1 MRSITRI
8 PRRAFL
14 RALAAGAG
22 AAAVGPFWLWSAREA
37 WAAGSW
43 DTSGWNSPG
52 PLVRYPQKTAFF
64 VRWGHVG
71 IIPTSLDL
79 ATWRLRIQG
88 HVDRQLALSL
98 DDLRTGFTQVSFQ

>member
-52 PLVRYPQKTAFF
+52 PLVRYPQKTALILLTDRPPQLETPHP
-64 VRWGHVG
+64 VLRLPAHPGGGVLRAVG
-71 IIPTSLDL
+71 PRGDHPDVL
-79 ATWRLRIQG
+79 
-88 HVDRQLALSL
+88 
-98 DDLRTGFTQVSFQ
+98 